1 MCDSLVKESKKIS
14 HDDYDG
20 PRKSDNNLL
29 DVVCSLSFR
38 LQLWKTETETF
49 KDAALKKKRE
59 TQTAATV
66 PRQKVVEILKMAV
79 WQFNMPP
86 HAFHQPKATVSDHII
101 WNSGEIIL
109 WWTCT
114 WHSYVACTPKQK
126 ALVLLLDCFHVQH
139 GMTFSSP
146 VKLNIYLSLCFLFS
160 VKVSE
165 KRLKQGLLTH
175 W

>member
-49 KDAALKKKRE
+49 KDAALKKKRDTNCSYSAKAKSGGDSE
-59 TQTAATV
+59 NGF
-66 PRQKVVEILKMAV
+66 

-86 HAFHQPKATVSDHII
+86 RAFHQPKATVSDHII

-146 VKLNIYLSLCFLFS
+146 IKLNIYLSLCFLFS

>member
-1 MCDSLVKESKKIS
+1 MTIMMVRGRVTIICWMWCALSASDSSSERQKQRRLKM
-14 HDDYDG
+14 
-20 PRKSDNNLL
+20 LL
-29 DVVCSLSFR
+29 
-38 LQLWKTETETF
+38 W
-49 KDAALKKKRE
+49 KKKRE

>member
-1 MCDSLVKESKKIS
+1 MTIMMVRGRVTIICWMWCALSASDSSSERQKQ
-14 HDDYDG
+14 
-20 PRKSDNNLL
+20 R
-29 DVVCSLSFR
+29 R
-38 LQLWKTETETF
+38 LKMLHW
-49 KDAALKKKRE
+49 KKKRDTNCSYSAKAKSGGDSE
-59 TQTAATV
+59 NGF
-66 PRQKVVEILKMAV
+66 

-146 VKLNIYLSLCFLFS
+146 IKLNIYLSLCFLFS

>member
-49 KDAALKKKRE
+49 KDAALKKKRDTNCSYSAKAKSGGDSE
-59 TQTAATV
+59 NGF
-66 PRQKVVEILKMAV
+66 
-79 WQFNMPP
+79 WQMPP

-146 VKLNIYLSLCFLFS
+146 IKLNIYLSLCFLFS

>member
-1 MCDSLVKESKKIS
+1 MLKQPPNSSFYTVLGDQSSEMCDSLVKESKKIS

-38 LQLWKTETETF
+38 LQFWKTETETF
-49 KDAALKKKRE
+49 KDAALKKKRD
-59 TQTAATV
+59 TNSLCQGKRWWRFWKWLFDNLIC
-66 PRQKVVEILKMAV
+66 PSC
-79 WQFNMPP
+79 
-86 HAFHQPKATVSDHII
+86 VSPAQ
-101 WNSGEIIL
+101 S
-109 WWTCT
+109 
-114 WHSYVACTPKQK
+114 HSEWSHVACTPKQK

-146 VKLNIYLSLCFLFS
+146 IKLNIYLSLCFLFS